1 MENMNTVMRS
11 CLKSTFSCFLVAVE
25 KWEVDLCAIQSKLEK
40 KKSVTGKQNM
50 KILRK
55 KRRSWPKKC
64 FQRLKRLCQR
74 KGKNKKTEQ

>member
-40 KKSVTGKQNM
+40 EICNWKAKYENLKEEKEKLAKEMLSEVKKIMPEK
-50 KILRK
+50 RK
-55 KRRSWPKKC
+55 
-64 FQRLKRLCQR
+64 
-74 KGKNKKTEQ
+74 EQEN